1 MALNSTTYS
10 PFDQLAFRS
19 QGRGDEIKYQ
29 DSKGGG
35 KKGKKK
41 VLGVVSEVEVRSDMP
56 EYTTADFIEESK
68 REEEQSDGYRVVKK
82 GPKFED
88 MDDFE

>member
-1 MALNSTTYS
+1 M
-10 PFDQLAFRS
+10 
-19 QGRGDEIKYQ
+19 
-29 DSKGGG
+29 
-35 KKGKKK
+35 
-41 VLGVVSEVEVRSDMP
+41 SEVEARSDMP

-68 REEEQSDGYRVVKK
+68 REEEQADGYRVVKK